1 MSCRAIRMKGTAKGT
16 RCKFPAGENG
26 YCGRHQRNKLYDDG
40 IASGTIWCRFFSRG
54 CSNTVTTAGTAC
66 TTCKDNL
73 RAEKSRCSH
82 EGCTRSAKHDEK
94 YCGKHNRDR
103 YRDQEKEL
111 GIRYCDIARGCF
123 ILCEEGRS
131 SCAICLEKE
140 RSSDNKKY
148 AERKKLNQVI
158 QEVTQSTPTVQL
170 CCYCGKDFAPY
181 TTCNNKPSQSCK
193 ECNGKQRKQEER
205 RKGRVINYAE
215 RRANY
220 AETHY
225 AEYTRSAVKRSL
237 EFYLSLEE
245 FKSIVCQPC
254 FYCGT
259 FTEGESIGIDRFDNS
274 KGYIVENCRPCCDTC
289 NRMKWTFHPLFFI
302 EKCKILA
309 DGIATDMFFKTW
321 ACYYNSPHPIYAQY
335 KNDAIK
341 RGYEF
346 EITRDEFNI
355 IIEKPCYM
363 CDYVGATGID
373 REDNAVG
380 YTNENCRSCCS
391 SCNMSKADIEY
402 TTVIQKAHMV
412 AAIWSDTSSLS
423 LPEVPKS
430 KEAPKSER
438 KRWKAAGLY
447 TSLKDS
453 QYTEILDTLGGVE
466 NIEELQ
472 ALHNKIKSI
481 SYDEGIQI
489 LKTYLNTLNVRRS
502 RMKRT
507 ATSPDTITH
516 A

>member
-1 MSCRAIRMKGTAKGT
+1 MEGTARGT
-16 RCKFPAGENG
+16 QCKFPAGENG

-40 IASGTIWCRFFSRG
+40 VAEGTIWCRFFSRG
-54 CSNTVTTAGTAC
+54 CSGTVTTAGTAC

-73 RAEKSRCSH
+73 RAEKPRCSH
-82 EGCTRSAKHDEK
+82 EGCTRSAKQDEK
-94 YCGKHNRDR
+94 YCGKHDRDR

-111 GIRYCDIARGCF
+111 EIRYCDIARGCF
-123 ILCEEGRS
+123 NLCEEGRS
-131 SCAICLEKE
+131 SCATCLEKE
-140 RSSDNKKY
+140 RSSDNKRY
-148 AERKKLNQVI
+148 ADRKKLYQVI
-158 QEVTQSTPTVQL
+158 QSVNQSTLSVQI
-170 CCYCGKDFAPY
+170 CCYCGKDFAPFI
-181 TTCNNKPSQSCK
+181 TKHNKQSQACLTCNDSHA
-193 ECNGKQRKQEER
+193 KQEVKR
-205 RKGRVINYAE
+205 LDRVVNYPQ
-215 RRANY
+215 RRAIY
-220 AETHY
+220 SETHY
-225 AEYTRSAVKRSL
+225 AQYMRSASKRDIN
-237 EFYLSLEE
+237 FQLSFDE
-245 FKSIVCQPC
+245 FKSVVCQPC

-274 KGYIVENCRPCCDTC
+274 KGYILENCRPCCDTC
-289 NRMKWTFHPLFFI
+289 NRMKWTFHPEFFI

-321 ACYYNSPHPIYAQY
+321 ACYYNSPRPIYAQY

-346 EITRDEFNI
+346 AITRDEFNI

-373 REDNAVG
+373 RKDNTVG

-423 LPEVPKS
+423 LPEVPKTKKS
-430 KEAPKSER
+430 PKSER

-447 TSLKDS
+447 TSLKDA
-453 QYTEILDTLGGVE
+453 QYAEILDTLGGVE

-472 ALHNKIKSI
+472 GLHNKIKNI
-481 SYDEGIQI
+481 AYDEGIQI

-502 RMKRT
+502 RMKKT
-507 ATSPDTITH
+507 AATTDTITH